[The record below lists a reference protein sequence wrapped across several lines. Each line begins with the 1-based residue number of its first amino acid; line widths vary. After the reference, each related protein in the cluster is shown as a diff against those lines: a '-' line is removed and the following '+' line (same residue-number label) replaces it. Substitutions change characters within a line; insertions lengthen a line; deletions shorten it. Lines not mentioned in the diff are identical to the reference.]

1 MNITKTTEEYIRLR
15 PSIMDCLKKD
25 TINFSRLSR
34 EIIKEYK
41 LKETDF
47 DAVLIACRRLR
58 DKLKKKQSFEKPIIE
73 ILKKTK
79 IEVKN
84 KVCVITLNRE
94 INFNILTDIG
104 KEIKKN
110 NEVFLLIEGTNVITM
125 ITSEEFIPL
134 IKKQLNT
141 KIIKINKDL
150 IKIIL
155 KSSEDIE
162 NTPGVV
168 SYLYSLFGEF
178 GINIIETMSCWT
190 DTIFVLEEKD
200 LTKTMEILKF

>member
-1 MNITKTTEEYIRLR
+1 
-15 PSIMDCLKKD
+15 
-25 TINFSRLSR
+25 
-34 EIIKEYK
+34 
-41 LKETDF
+41 
-47 DAVLIACRRLR
+47 
-58 DKLKKKQSFEKPIIE
+58 
-73 ILKKTK
+73 
-79 IEVKN
+79 
-84 KVCVITLNRE
+84 
-94 INFNILTDIG
+94 
-104 KEIKKN
+104 
-110 NEVFLLIEGTNVITM
+110 M